1 MPLIM
6 TWKLHIFKL
15 LCFTFLTVLDSV
27 HPHCNLISKIYLK
40 KINITAIFIELKNV
54 CVLIHP
60 DIFIYVYL
68 YFCIFIK

>member
-1 MPLIM
+1 M
-6 TWKLHIFKL
+6 
-15 LCFTFLTVLDSV
+15 LDSV
-27 HPHCNLISKIYLK
+27 HRHCNLISKIYLK
-40 KINITAIFIELKNV
+40 NINITAIFIELKNV